1 MRLVQL
7 SSGDAIAD
15 RRIDYARMLFE
26 AGDLQGAVEMMEQA
40 VELVPAWA
48 AGWFRLGEYRE
59 KASLVAHAVDAF
71 RQALAIDP
79 GDIFGARLKLALLG
93 AEEVPDRPPSRYV
106 ESLFD
111 EYADRFETSLVDKL
125 GYTVPGRLAE
135 LLREAAPYRLAV
147 DLGCGTGL
155 MGLELRAMAGRL
167 EGFDLSARMLSKA
180 RQKEVYDYLARV
192 DLNLAAEA
200 TGLVSE
206 LLRRCRADL
215 VVAADVLNYLGS
227 LQAAF
232 PLVVDLLAPG
242 GLFAFSIE
250 EAEADQG
257 FVLQDSLRYAHSET
271 YIRQLM
277 DAHRLV
283 ILDLHRMNIRF
294 DRGKAVRGM
303 LFLSRKQ

>member
-135 LLREAAPYRLAV
+135 LLEEAAPYRLAV

-155 MGLELRAMAGRL
+155 MGVELRAMAGRL

-180 RQKEVYDYLARV
+180 RQKGLYDYLARV

-206 LLRRCRADL
+206 LLPRSRADL
-215 VVAADVLNYLGS
+215 VVAADVLNYLGA